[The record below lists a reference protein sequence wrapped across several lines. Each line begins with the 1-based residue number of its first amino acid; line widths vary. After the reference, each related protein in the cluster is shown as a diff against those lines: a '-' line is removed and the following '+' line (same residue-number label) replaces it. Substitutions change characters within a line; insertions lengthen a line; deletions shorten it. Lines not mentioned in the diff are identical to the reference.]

1 MKIRISAKCSD
12 LFWASLDDDK
22 GKLIGEYDGYVP
34 SWMPGDH
41 DGDYVSL
48 NIDSDTGVILN
59 WKKPSKATLL
69 KSFNVKK

>member
-12 LFWASLDDDK
+12 LFWASLSDDK
-22 GKLIGEYDGYVP
+22 GKQIATYDGYVP
-34 SWMPGDH
+34 AWMPGDH

-48 NIDSDTGVILN
+48 DIDSDTGVILN

-69 KSFNVKK
+69 KAFNVKK